1 MKALCFAL
9 AGVLAWLPGC
19 GGGGPLVAAGASA
32 ATRSDLTVRRGTFR
46 ERFLM
51 TGELEAVRSN
61 DLSVPQMPTWQTT
74 IRWLESDGATVLKG
88 QKVVEFDNAS
98 FISDLEERRLRTA
111 QAASDLDQKAAEIA
125 AGLAEKEFQVEQ
137 RRVELEKS
145 RTDASV
151 PRDLL
156 AERQYQERQLA
167 LVRAEIEHQKAMEEL
182 EAYRKSSQEE
192 VVQLR
197 IALDKARREIAVAE
211 RTIEQLILTA
221 PRDGILVVAEHPWEG
236 RKLQVGDNAWVGL
249 TVVRIPELD
258 AMKVEVNLSDVDDGK
273 VAPGMHVT
281 CVLDTY
287 PDLLFQGRLG
297 EITPV
302 AQEDER
308 RSLRRSFRAEV
319 ALEKADPVRMRPGMS
334 VKVEVD
340 AARRDGVLLAPRE
353 ALDLLVNPPRAF
365 LAGGGDK
372 PVKLGMCNAS
382 DCIVEDGLEEGA
394 RLRSRG

>member
-1 MKALCFAL
+1 MKPLCFVL
-9 AGVLAWLPGC
+9 AAALAWLTGC
-19 GGGGPLVAAGASA
+19 GGGGALVASGASA
-32 ATRSDLTVRRGTFR
+32 STRPDLTVRRGVFQ
-46 ERFLM
+46 ERFVM

-61 DLSVPQMPTWQTT
+61 DLSVPQMPMWQTT
-74 IRWLESDGATVLKG
+74 IRWLESDGATVAKG
-88 QKVVEFDNAS
+88 QKVVEFDNVS
-98 FISDLEERRLRTA
+98 FVSDLEEKRLRTV
-111 QAASDLDQKAAEIA
+111 QAESDLDQKEAEIA
-125 AGLAEKEFQVEQ
+125 AGLADKEFQVEQ
-137 RRVELEKS
+137 RRVDLEKA

-151 PRDLL
+151 PRTLL

-167 LVRAEIEHQKAMEEL
+167 LARAEIENQKAL
-182 EAYRKSSQEE
+182 EDLQAYRKSSQED

-197 IALDKARREIAVAE
+197 ISLDKARREIAVAE
-211 RTIEQLILTA
+211 RTIEQLTLIA

-236 RKLQVGDNAWVGL
+236 RKLQVGDSAWVGL

-273 VAPGMHVT
+273 VAPGMRVT
-281 CVLDTY
+281 CILDTY
-287 PDLLFQGRLG
+287 PDLVFPGRLG

-319 ALEKADPVRMRPGMS
+319 ALEKSDPARMRPGMS
-334 VKVEVD
+334 VKVEVE

-353 ALDLLVNPPRAF
+353 ALDLSADPPRAF
-365 LAGGGDK
+365 LSGGGDK
-372 PVKLGMCNAS
+372 PVKLGMCNAE
-382 DCIVEDGLEEGA
+382 DCIIEDGLEEGA